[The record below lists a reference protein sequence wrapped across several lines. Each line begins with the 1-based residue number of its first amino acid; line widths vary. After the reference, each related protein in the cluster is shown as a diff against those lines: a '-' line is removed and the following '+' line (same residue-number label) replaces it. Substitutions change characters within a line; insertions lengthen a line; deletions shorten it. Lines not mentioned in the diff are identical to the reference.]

1 MIQTSA
7 EPATEVT
14 ETAIEMQD
22 IALETDSE
30 THKVTDVKTDSFSP
44 LQGLAP
50 LNSIP
55 FTNLIK
61 SNGNNSPPD
70 AAEEQDVAGG
80 ERRGGGGGGKGG
92 GGCGFEDYLQLFI
105 FLEMQATRKCLLNKF
120 GTIFSKS

>member
-61 SNGNNSPPD
+61 SKGNNSPPD

-80 ERRGGGGGGKGG
+80 ERGGEGG
-92 GGCGFEDYLQLFI
+92 GGCGFEDYLQVFI
-105 FLEMQATRKCLLNKF
+105 FLKMQATRKCLQNKF
-120 GTIFSKS
+120 GTVFSKS